1 MGSPPTRRGRHGSG
15 LQAAMEGLARIDHAL
30 QHGNVLIGCLAT
42 QMQALVHASAGSC
55 NRWISVQSLDL
66 CAIAGSLCNT
76 VRHSRARPCERGM
89 RLGMIW
95 QRGFAREG
103 SCEDRF

>member
-1 MGSPPTRRGRHGSG
+1 
-15 LQAAMEGLARIDHAL
+15 MEGLARIDHAL
-30 QHGNVLIGCLAT
+30 QHGNVLIGYLSI
-42 QMQALVHASAGSC
+42 QMQPLAHAIAGSLC
-55 NRWISVQSLDL
+55 NRWISVQSLVL

-76 VRHSRARPCERGM
+76 VRHSRARPCERVM

-95 QRGFAREG
+95 QRGFARQG